1 MNFKMSGKKDL
12 LKQYRKERQDKKR
25 SGLFA
30 KLIKEITLQARNGD
44 PDPANNPGLAQAL
57 ERARAANLPKENIER
72 VIKRAT
78 GEMEGVSYEEV
89 TYEGYAPEGVA
100 VLIRVVTDN
109 RNRAAAA
116 IRHIFSKHGG
126 NMAAAGSV
134 AWLFDR
140 RGVITIEEIPP
151 NIDRD
156 ELLMSLIELGAQE
169 LDDQTEMI
177 EVYCAPT
184 DLPTLSEGIRAM
196 GISPSRAEATMLPK
210 NTVHVE
216 GHAAEK
222 VLKLIN
228 NLDDNEDVQEVY
240 ANFDI
245 PDEIL
250 VKMSGATR

>member
-1 MNFKMSGKKDL
+1 MSGHSKWQNVK
-12 LKQYRKERQDKKR
+12 YRKEQQDRKR
-25 SGLFA
+25 SDLFA

-44 PDPANNPGLAQAL
+44 PNPENNAGLAQAL
-57 ERARAANLPKENIER
+57 ERARAANLPKESIER
-72 VIKRAT
+72 AIKRAT
-78 GEMEGVSYEEV
+78 GGIAGISYEEI

-116 IRHIFSKHGG
+116 IRHIFSKYGG
-126 NMAAAGSV
+126 NLAAAGSV

-140 RGVITIEEIPP
+140 RGVLAIEKIPP
-151 NIDRD
+151 EMDRD

-169 LDDQTEMI
+169 FDDQEDLI
-177 EVYCAPT
+177 EVYCAPAK
-184 DLPTLSEGIRAM
+184 LPALSEAVRGM
-196 GISPSRAEATMLPK
+196 GITLTRAEVTLAPK
-210 NTVHVE
+210 NTVRVE

-228 NLDDNEDVQEVY
+228 ALDDNEDVQEVF

-250 VKMSGATR
+250 AEMSSG